1 MSKLIAVRLEPD
13 HQTPEAFSFY
23 AYFQDG
29 GFDFE
34 QVNQVIEADGDDD
47 RLEGGA
53 YGLSEELSVDAEEVP
68 NAITRATGLRR
79 FFVCQGC

>member
-13 HQTPEAFSFY
+13 HQTPEALSFY
-23 AYFQDG
+23 AYFEG
-29 GFDFE
+29 GGYDPD
-34 QVNQVIEADGDDD
+34 QVNEALENEDE

-53 YGLSEELSVDAEEVP
+53 LSPTEELSDGTEETP

>member
-13 HQTPEAFSFY
+13 HQTPEALSFY
-23 AYFQDG
+23 AYFQG
-29 GFDFE
+29 GGYDLD
-34 QVNQVIEADGDDD
+34 QVNEALDDD
-47 RLEGGA
+47 EDERVEGGA
-53 YGLSEELSVDAEEVP
+53 LSPSDELSDGAEEVP